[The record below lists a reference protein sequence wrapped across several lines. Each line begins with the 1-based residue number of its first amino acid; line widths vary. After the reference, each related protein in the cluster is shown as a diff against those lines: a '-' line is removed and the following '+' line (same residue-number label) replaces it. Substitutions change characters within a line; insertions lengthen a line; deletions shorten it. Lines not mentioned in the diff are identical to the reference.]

1 METLICRPADRPTR
15 RTCTRRVH
23 VCMRTT
29 SWGVARPGNGVY
41 GSQVRFVNDA
51 RVVPGHLNLAWLLSF
66 AHPTSFESSP
76 KPRPL
81 RSVPG
86 ITRIPPLYYGFSTV
100 AHLLPNYH
108 CFRPAFFNA
117 SSCRRSTFSEFEFL
131 DAHALA
137 RELFVRRR

>member
-1 METLICRPADRPTR
+1 METLICGPADRPTR

-29 SWGVARPGNGVY
+29 SWGVARPGNSVY

-76 KPRPL
+76 EPRPL

-86 ITRIPPLYYGFSTV
+86 IARIPPLYYGFSTV
-100 AHLLPNYH
+100 ADLLPNYN
-108 CFRPAFFNA
+108 CFRPFFN
-117 SSCRRSTFSEFEFL
+117 SSSRRRRTFLKFEFL
-131 DAHALA
+131 DAHALG
-137 RELFVRRR
+137 RESYVRRG